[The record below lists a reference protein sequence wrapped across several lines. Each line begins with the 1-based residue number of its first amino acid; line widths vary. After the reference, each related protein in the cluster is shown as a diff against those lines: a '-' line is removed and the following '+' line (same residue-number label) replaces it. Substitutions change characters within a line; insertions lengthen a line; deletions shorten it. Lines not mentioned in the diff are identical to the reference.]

1 MRNYKGYASVVLILV
16 LFTGIAACSKAEDF
30 DAEAYVKGRLDAFY
44 HGEYKE
50 YADCLG
56 ISEDEAKKQ
65 IEGDFE
71 KSIAAQFEA
80 SDGISEEGVTA
91 YTEKMREVKRLAKY
105 EVLEGVETEDGNF
118 TVKVQVEPS
127 DAFQTLEKSAGEVSN
142 QLIAQGKAESDS
154 DVFETVLCESV
165 RKSIDR
171 NTYGNPSAVEVKVT
185 KADSGVYILEEREM
199 DRLEAAMFPG
209 E

>member
-1 MRNYKGYASVVLILV
+1 MRSYKRYVSIVLILA
-16 LFTGIAACSKAEDF
+16 LFTSIAACSKTEDF
-30 DAEAYVKGRLDAFY
+30 DAEVYVKGSLDAFY

-56 ISEDEAKKQ
+56 ISEDEARKQ

-71 KSIAAQFEA
+71 KSIAAQFET
-80 SDGISEEGVTA
+80 SDGISEEGITA

-105 EVLEGVETEDGNF
+105 KVLEAVETEDGNF

-127 DAFQTLEKSAGEVSN
+127 DVFQTLEKSAGEVSN
-142 QLIAQGKAESDS
+142 ELITQGKAESDP

-165 RKSIDR
+165 RRSLDR

-185 KADSGVYILEEREM
+185 KDDSGAYILEEREM
-199 DRLEAAMFPG
+199 DRLEVAMFPG

>member
-1 MRNYKGYASVVLILV
+1 MGNYKRYASVVLILV
-16 LFTGIAACSKAEDF
+16 LCIGIAACSKTEDF
-30 DAEAYVKGRLDAFY
+30 DAEIYVKASLDAFY

-56 ISEDEAKKQ
+56 ISEDEARKQ
-65 IEGDFE
+65 IEGNFE

-80 SDGISEEGVTA
+80 SEGISKEGITA
-91 YTEKMREVKRLAKY
+91 YTEKMCEVKGLAKY
-105 EVLEGVETEDGNF
+105 EVLEAVETEDGNF

-127 DAFQTLEKSAGEVSN
+127 DVFQTLEKSAGEVSN
-142 QLIAQGKAESDS
+142 ELIAQGKAELDP

-165 RKSIDR
+165 RRSIDS

-185 KADSGVYILEEREM
+185 KDDSGAYILEEREM

>member
-1 MRNYKGYASVVLILV
+1 MRNYKRYASVVLILA
-16 LFTGIAACSKAEDF
+16 LCTSIAACSKAEDF
-30 DAEAYVKGRLDAFY
+30 DAEAHVKGSLDAFY

-80 SDGISEEGVTA
+80 SDGISEEGIAA
-91 YTEKMREVKRLAKY
+91 YTEKMHEVKRLAKY
-105 EVLEGVETEDGNF
+105 EVLEAVETEDGNF

-127 DAFQTLEKSAGEVSN
+127 DVFQTLEKSAGEVSN
-142 QLIAQGKAESDS
+142 ELIAQGKAESDP

-171 NTYGNPSAVEVKVT
+171 NTYRNPSAVEVKVT